1 VFSTRHDR
9 ARHNAWVI
17 LAERERLLAD
27 TTLDGRAWCEAWTA
41 AIDQWLIGL
50 YDKVFGERSDVC
62 LLVVGGTGRREMAPR
77 SDIDVMVVHS
87 GSAKKIEAGLADLW
101 YPIWDSGIH
110 LGHAVRAANQKLS
123 VSSDQLDTATTML
136 AGRWI
141 AGNRALAEEV
151 LNGALR
157 AWQADAGT
165 WLSLLRDR
173 GLARH
178 RIDGEV
184 AFLLEPN
191 IKEGRGGLRD
201 MHELRWID
209 AAGRGIAAEA
219 PAALAAAY
227 DTLLHARVALHRVAP
242 IAGEVMRLEDQDAIA
257 VAGRFGTAD
266 DLMADVSS
274 AARTLSWQ
282 FDRAWLAVARAATG
296 PVKPRPLASGVTLRN
311 GEVELG
317 VDVSPE
323 RDPTLMLQLAL
334 GAARSES
341 PIATRA
347 LETLNERVP
356 DWPQPWP
363 TGAAEELVAL
373 LLEGPRAIPV
383 LESLDQADLFTR
395 MLPEWAPVR
404 SRPQRNAY
412 HRFTVDRHLWEA
424 AVQAAL
430 LADRVARPDL
440 LVIGALLHDIGKG
453 YPGDHTERGE
463 ELVASIAPRMGFD
476 ERDTGHLVAMVR
488 HHLLLP
494 DIATRRDLDDPATI
508 DMVAEAVGSVM
519 VLDLLHALTEADSLA
534 TGSSAWSP
542 WKAELVEEL
551 VERVRLRLGVGDG
564 SEGAPE
570 RRSPFPTAEIL
581 ALMGAGETAVNVD
594 GPRIVVVNRDRPG
607 TFARLAGV
615 MALHGIDV
623 IGARAH
629 SDEQGMAASLFRTA
643 EAAQSVDWSA
653 ITEDIHR
660 ALAGELALSARLAER
675 ARTYRR
681 RRRPAAAA
689 TSVLSPSVVFVDDA
703 SSNATVIEVRA
714 PDSIGLLHRVATAL
728 AEMGLDIRHA
738 TVQTIGPSVVDSF
751 YVRASE
757 GAKVTD
763 SYHRAEIERALLH
776 AVGSPS

>member
-1 VFSTRHDR
+1 M
-9 ARHNAWVI
+9 
-17 LAERERLLAD
+17 
-27 TTLDGRAWCEAWTA
+27 A
-41 AIDQWLIGL
+41 A
-50 YDKVFGERSDVC
+50 
-62 LLVVGGTGRREMAPR
+62 
-77 SDIDVMVVHS
+77 
-87 GSAKKIEAGLADLW
+87 
-101 YPIWDSGIH
+101 
-110 LGHAVRAANQKLS
+110 
-123 VSSDQLDTATTML
+123 
-136 AGRWI
+136 
-141 AGNRALAEEV
+141 
-151 LNGALR
+151 
-157 AWQADAGT
+157 
-165 WLSLLRDR
+165 
-173 GLARH
+173 
-178 RIDGEV
+178 
-184 AFLLEPN
+184 
-191 IKEGRGGLRD
+191 
-201 MHELRWID
+201 
-209 AAGRGIAAEA
+209 
-219 PAALAAAY
+219 
-227 DTLLHARVALHRVAP
+227 
-242 IAGEVMRLEDQDAIA
+242 
-257 VAGRFGTAD
+257 
-266 DLMADVSS
+266 VSS

-282 FDRAWLAVARAATG
+282 HDRAWHAVARSQLQ
-296 PVKPRPLASGVTLRN
+296 PVKARPLASGVTLRN

-323 RDPTLMLQLAL
+323 EDPTLMLQVGV
-334 GAARSES
+334 GAARTES

-347 LETLNERVP
+347 LETLSERTP
-356 DWPQPWP
+356 EWPQPWP

-383 LESLDQADLFTR
+383 LESLDQAELFTR
-395 MLPEWAPVR
+395 MLPEWGPVR

-463 ELVASIAPRMGFD
+463 ELVAAIGPRMGFD
-476 ERDTGHLVAMVR
+476 ERDTAHLVRLVR

-494 DIATRRDLDDPATI
+494 DVATRRDLDDPATI
-508 DMVAEAVGSVM
+508 DAVAEAVGSVTF
-519 VLDLLHALTEADSLA
+519 LDLLHTLTEADSLA

-551 VERVRLRLGVGDG
+551 VERVRMRLGATDG
-564 SEGAPE
+564 IDGGPE
-570 RRSPFPTAEIL
+570 RRAPFPTADIL
-581 ALMGAGETAVNVD
+581 ALMGAGETAVVVD
-594 GPRIVVVNRDRPG
+594 GPRIVVINHDRPG

-615 MALHGIDV
+615 LALHGVDV
-623 IGARAH
+623 LGARAH

-643 EAAQSVDWSA
+643 DAVRHVDWTA
-653 ITEDIHR
+653 VEADIRR

-681 RRRPAAAA
+681 RRRPAAA
-689 TSVLSPSVVFVDDA
+689 SVLSPSVDFIDGA

-751 YVRASE
+751 YVRTSE

-763 SYHRAEIERALLH
+763 PYHRAEIERALLH

>member
-1 VFSTRHDR
+1 
-9 ARHNAWVI
+9 VI

-27 TTLDGRAWCEAWTA
+27 TSLFGRAWCEAWTT
-41 AIDQWLIGL
+41 AIDAWLVEL
-50 YDKVFGERSDVC
+50 YGNVFVSQAGVC

-77 SDIDVMVVHS
+77 SDIDMMVVHR

-101 YPIWDSGIH
+101 YPIWDTGIH
-110 LGHAVRAANQKLS
+110 LGHSVRAANQKWP
-123 VSSDQLDTATTML
+123 VGAEQLDSATTML
-136 AGRWI
+136 SGRWL
-141 AGNRALAEEV
+141 AGDRALADEM
-151 LNGALR
+151 LQAAHR

-165 WLSLLRDR
+165 WLSLLRER

-178 RIDGEV
+178 RADGEV

-191 IKEGRGGLRD
+191 LKEGRGGLRD

-209 AAGRGIAAEA
+209 AAGRGIAVET
-219 PAALAAAY
+219 PAVLSAAY
-227 DTLLHARVALHRVAP
+227 DTLLHARVELHRVAP
-242 IAGEVMRLEDQDAIA
+242 MAGEVLRLEDQDAIA
-257 VAGRFGTAD
+257 AAGRFGSAD
-266 DLMADVSS
+266 DLMAEVSS
-274 AARTLSWQ
+274 AARTISWQ
-282 FDRAWLAVARAATG
+282 FDRAWHAVARGSKT
-296 PVKPRPLASGVTLRN
+296 PMKPRPLASGVTLRN

-317 VDVSPE
+317 VDVWPE
-323 RDPTLMLQLAL
+323 RDPTLMLQVAV

-347 LETLNERVP
+347 LETLSERTV

-363 TGAAEELVAL
+363 TGGAEELVAL

-395 MLPEWAPVR
+395 MLPEWWPVR

-424 AVQAAL
+424 AAQAAL
-430 LADRVARPDL
+430 LAHRVARPDL

-463 ELVASIAPRMGFD
+463 ELVATIGPRMGFD
-476 ERDTGHLVAMVR
+476 DRDSASLVGLVR

-508 DMVAEAVGSVM
+508 DMVAEAVGNVQF
-519 VLDLLHALTEADSLA
+519 LDLLHALTEADSLA

-551 VERVRLRLGVGDG
+551 VERVRMRLGGADGGDG
-564 SEGAPE
+564 AQE
-570 RRSPFPTAEIL
+570 RRHPFPTADIL
-581 ALMGAGETAVNVD
+581 ALMGAGETAVDVD
-594 GPRIVVVNRDRPG
+594 GPRIVVVNADRPG

-615 MALHGIDV
+615 LALHGIDV

-629 SDEQGMAASLFRTA
+629 SDEQGMAASQFRTV
-643 EAAQSVDWSA
+643 EAAQGADWAA
-653 ITEDIHR
+653 ITADIRR
-660 ALAGELALSARLAER
+660 ALSGELALSARLAER

-681 RRRPAAAA
+681 RRRPAAA
-689 TSVLSPSVVFVDDA
+689 SVLSPSVVFVDGA

-714 PDSIGLLHRVATAL
+714 PDSIGLLHRVASAL

-751 YVRASE
+751 YVRTSD

-763 SYHRAEIERALLH
+763 QYHRAEIERALLH

>member
-1 VFSTRHDR
+1 M
-9 ARHNAWVI
+9 I

-27 TTLDGRAWCEAWTA
+27 HTLLGRAWCEAWA
-41 AIDQWLIGL
+41 AEIDQWLVEL
-50 YDKVFGERSDVC
+50 YDDVFGDQLGVC
-62 LLVVGGTGRREMAPR
+62 LLAVGGTGRREMAPR
-77 SDIDVMVVHS
+77 SDIDVMVIHR
-87 GSAKKIEAGLADLW
+87 GSPKQIESGLADLW
-101 YPIWDSGIH
+101 YPIWDTGLH
-110 LGHAVRAANQKLS
+110 LGHSVRAATQTLS
-123 VSSDQLDTATTML
+123 VNSDQLDTATAML
-136 AGRWI
+136 AGRCI
-141 AGNRALAEEV
+141 AGDRDLADEV
-151 LNGALR
+151 LLSAHR
-157 AWQADAGT
+157 AWQTDARQ
-165 WLSLLRDR
+165 WLALLRDR

-178 RIDGEV
+178 RADGEV

-209 AAGRGIAAEA
+209 AAGRGIGSES
-219 PAALAAAY
+219 PAALGAAY
-227 DTLLHARVALHRVAP
+227 DTLLRARVALHRVAP
-242 IAGEVMRLEDQDAIA
+242 VAGEVLRLEDQDAIA
-257 VAGRFGTAD
+257 PAGAFGTAD
-266 DLMADVSS
+266 DLMAAVSS

-282 FDRAWLAVARAATG
+282 FDRAWLAVARSAKE

-347 LETLNERVP
+347 LETLHERTP

-363 TGAAEELVAL
+363 TGAAHELVAL

-383 LESLDQADLFTR
+383 LESLDQAELFTR
-395 MLPEWAPVR
+395 MLPEWEAVR

-424 AVQAAL
+424 ATQAAL

-463 ELVASIAPRMGFD
+463 ELVARIAPRMGFD
-476 ERDTGHLVAMVR
+476 ERDTGHLVGLVR

-494 DIATRRDLDDPATI
+494 DIATRRDLDDPASI
-508 DMVAEAVGSVM
+508 DLVAEAVGSVGF
-519 VLDLLHALTEADSLA
+519 LDLLHALTEADSLA

-551 VERVRLRLGVGDG
+551 VERVRIRLGATAFDAGFER
-564 SEGAPE
+564 SAP
-570 RRSPFPTAEIL
+570 FLTAEIL
-581 ALMGAGETAVNVD
+581 AMMGAGETAVTVD
-594 GPRIVVVNRDRPG
+594 GPRIVVVSADRPG
-607 TFARLAGV
+607 TFGRLAGV
-615 MALHGIDV
+615 LALHGVDV

-629 SDEQGMAASLFRTA
+629 SDEQGMAASQFRIA
-643 EAAQSVDWSA
+643 ETTPGADWAPIAADV
-653 ITEDIHR
+653 HR

-681 RRRPAAAA
+681 RRRPAAA
-689 TSVLSPSVVFVDDA
+689 TVLPPSVIFDDA
-703 SSNATVIEVRA
+703 ASS
-714 PDSIGLLHRVATAL
+714 
-728 AEMGLDIRHA
+728 
-738 TVQTIGPSVVDSF
+738 
-751 YVRASE
+751 
-757 GAKVTD
+757 
-763 SYHRAEIERALLH
+763 
-776 AVGSPS
+776 

>member
-1 VFSTRHDR
+1 M
-9 ARHNAWVI
+9 I
-17 LAERERLLAD
+17 LAERDRLLAD
-27 TTLDGRAWCEAWTA
+27 NALLGRAWCEAWTA
-41 AIDQWLIGL
+41 AIDQWLVGL
-50 YDKVFGERSDVC
+50 YDNVFDNQSGVC
-62 LLVVGGTGRREMAPR
+62 LLAVGATGRREMAPR
-77 SDIDVMVVHS
+77 SDIDVMVVHR

-101 YPIWDSGIH
+101 YPIWDTGIH
-110 LGHAVRAANQKLS
+110 LGHSVRAANQKLS
-123 VSSDQLDTATTML
+123 VSADQLETATTML

-141 AGNRALAEEV
+141 AGDRSLADEV
-151 LNGALR
+151 LLAATR
-157 AWQADAGT
+157 AWQSDASA
-165 WLSLLRDR
+165 WLSLLSER

-178 RIDGEV
+178 RADGEV

-191 IKEGRGGLRD
+191 LKEGRGGLRD

-209 AAGRGIAAEA
+209 AAGRGIATEA

-227 DTLLHARVALHRVAP
+227 DTLLRARVALHRVAP
-242 IAGEVMRLEDQDAIA
+242 IAGEVLRLEDQDAIA
-257 VAGRFGTAD
+257 IAGQFGSAD
-266 DLMADVSS
+266 DLMAAVSS

-282 FDRAWLAVARAATG
+282 FDRAWHAFARSAKE

-317 VDVSPE
+317 VDVWPE

-347 LETLNERVP
+347 LETLNERIP

-424 AVQAAL
+424 ASNAAL

-463 ELVASIAPRMGFD
+463 ELVAVIGPRMGFD
-476 ERDTGHLVAMVR
+476 ELDTGHLVGLVR

-494 DIATRRDLDDPATI
+494 DVATRRDLDDPATI
-508 DMVAEAVGSVM
+508 DMVAEAVGGV
-519 VLDLLHALTEADSLA
+519 VFLDLLHALTEADSRA
-534 TGSSAWSP
+534 TGSSAWSA

-551 VERVRLRLGVGDG
+551 VERVRLRLGARD
-564 SEGAPE
+564 SREGAAE
-570 RRSPFPTAEIL
+570 RRAPFPTAEIL
-581 ALMGAGETAVNVD
+581 AAMGAGETTVD
-594 GPRIVVVNRDRPG
+594 VSGPGMVVVTADRPG
-607 TFARLAGV
+607 TFGRVAGV
-615 MALHGIDV
+615 LALHGIDV

-629 SDEQGMAASLFRTA
+629 SDEQGMAASQFRTA
-643 EAAQSVDWSA
+643 EPPQEVDWPA
-653 ITEDIHR
+653 VTVDVHR
-660 ALAGELALSARLAER
+660 ALSGELALSARLAER

-689 TSVLSPSVVFVDDA
+689 MLPLSVVFVDDA
-703 SSNATVIEVRA
+703 SSNATVIEVRG

-738 TVQTIGPSVVDSF
+738 TVQTIGPSVIDSF
-751 YVRASE
+751 YVRTSN
-757 GAKVTD
+757 GSKVTD
-763 SYHRAEIERALLH
+763 TYHRAEIERALLH
-776 AVGSPS
+776 AVGSPP